1 MLIVYTNYHI
11 GNGAA
16 VQDCLQ
22 QQFSD
27 TTAGSR
33 TSATTLPRHNRER
46 KRLVMQLDEVS
57 FSTAGHGT
65 EHLSKSTQK
74 KPTS

>member
-1 MLIVYTNYHI
+1 MTMLIVYTNYHI

-27 TTAGSR
+27 TTAELLEAAPLQPR
-33 TSATTLPRHNRER
+33 CQDTTGNARDL
-46 KRLVMQLDEVS
+46 
-57 FSTAGHGT
+57 
-65 EHLSKSTQK
+65 
-74 KPTS
+74 